1 MPVHMIA
8 KFTELTIRQ
17 VRESL
22 VVLIQQN
29 LAVYAETQEKT
40 RITTYY
46 EVNRVEILHRAVIP
60 KVLFSTQ
67 EWFER
72 EGGMVSQ
79 SILTHGKLTI
89 KDCVADILKTT
100 GTAAGRSTT
109 QRKLQENG
117 NQRGNQMH
125 FDCSWLLSKESKGWS
140 IQEVFLQ
147 VINV

>member
-29 LAVYAETQEKT
+29 LVVYAETQEKN
-40 RITTYY
+40 RVMTYY
-46 EVNRVEILHRAVIP
+46 EVNRVEILHRAMIP
-60 KVLFSTQ
+60 KVLSSTQ

-72 EGGMVSQ
+72 EGAMVAQ

-89 KDCVADILKTT
+89 MDCVADILTTT
-100 GTAAGRSTT
+100 GTLAGRSTI
-109 QRKLQENG
+109 QRKHTGEEEKKRDASRLHICFVYVVVG
-117 NQRGNQMH
+117 
-125 FDCSWLLSKESKGWS
+125 
-140 IQEVFLQ
+140 
-147 VINV
+147 